1 MARKKFLVSF
11 ELPFNESH
19 AFEDDMGMGGGG
31 GGGGGCDAD
40 DVKLVRE
47 TTFFAG
53 IANGLLLLLLLLVMA
68 SLTSPH
74 CEIEFE
80 AYKFFMKFVLK
91 SKLLLLSFSLPPAIN
106 SMVSHVADIF
116 GLSSLS
122 MLLIDL
128 SMFDI
133 YDVLL
138 FDVVLLLVIVGD

>member
-19 AFEDDMGMGGGG
+19 AFEDMDMGGGG
-31 GGGGGCDAD
+31 GGGGGCDTD

-47 TTFFAG
+47 TTFFDG
-53 IANGLLLLLLLLVMA
+53 IVSGLLLLLLLVMA
-68 SLTSPH
+68 SLTSP

-91 SKLLLLSFSLPPAIN
+91 SKLLSFSLPPAIN

-116 GLSSLS
+116 GLCSLS

-133 YDVLL
+133 YDVL
-138 FDVVLLLVIVGD
+138 FAVVLLVIVGD